1 MTASTR
7 GTFCYEFASQFG
19 LDILKTLKN
28 HSTRMLF
35 TSIRAAAARCT
46 TEFEAVEPSQLT
58 SVAVR
63 RLAAECRHT
72 SSNPMRGTIFFYFY
86 SLQLTRLTFNKS

>member
-1 MTASTR
+1 
-7 GTFCYEFASQFG
+7 
-19 LDILKTLKN
+19 
-28 HSTRMLF
+28 MLF
-35 TSIRAAAARCT
+35 TSIRATAARWT

-72 SSNPMRGTIFFYFY
+72 SSNPMRGTIFFSLLLFAINKAYF
-86 SLQLTRLTFNKS
+86 